1 MQRFLYI
8 WCFFVCDVLVG
19 LVWMGNY
26 MFIYYE
32 GVTDMNLKFQ
42 LTRAFIISLVS
53 LVAFSLVAILI
64 RADMIMDFDQS
75 VIGAVQSQESPF
87 LTKVMEFFTVV
98 GSTQVVVVLCLL
110 IIFFL
115 YKVLHHRKELI
126 LFIAVVAGSP
136 LLNLLLK
143 EIFQRARPDLHRLIE
158 IGGYSFPS
166 GHAMN
171 AFTVYGTLTFLL
183 WRHIFNR
190 AGRILLL
197 LFSAFVV
204 FMIGISRI
212 YLGVHY
218 PSDVIGGYFASGF
231 WLATSIWFFQWYM
244 ERLPRPAS
252 RMLKRS

>member
-1 MQRFLYI
+1 
-8 WCFFVCDVLVG
+8 
-19 LVWMGNY
+19 
-26 MFIYYE
+26 MFIEFE
-32 GVTDMNLKFQ
+32 GVYDMSVKLL
-42 LTRAFIISLVS
+42 LTRAFIISL
-53 LVAFSLVAILI
+53 FSLLAFGIVAALI
-64 RADMIMDFDQS
+64 RAEMIVDFDHT
-75 VIGAVQSQESPF
+75 IIRAVQSLESPF
-87 LTKVMEFFTVV
+87 LTTLMEFFTVV
-98 GSTQVVVVLCLL
+98 GSTQVVIVLCLV
-110 IIFFL
+110 IIFVL
-115 YKVLHHRKELI
+115 YKVLHQRRELI

-171 AFTVYGTLTFLL
+171 AFTVYGILTFLL

-190 AGRILLL
+190 SGRTLLL

-218 PSDVIGGYFASGF
+218 PSDIIGGYFASGF
-231 WLATSIWFFQWYM
+231 WIAASIWFFQWYV
-244 ERLPRPAS
+244 ERQPHIAS

>member
-1 MQRFLYI
+1 
-8 WCFFVCDVLVG
+8 
-19 LVWMGNY
+19 
-26 MFIYYE
+26 MFIESE
-32 GVTDMNLKFQ
+32 GVKIMNSKFQ
-42 LTRAFIISLVS
+42 LTRAFIISL
-53 LVAFSLVAILI
+53 FSLLAFGIVAILI
-64 RADMIMDFDQS
+64 RAEMIVDFDHTI
-75 VIGAVQSQESPF
+75 IGAVQSLESPL
-87 LTKVMEFFTVV
+87 LTTIMKFFTVV
-98 GSTQVVVVLCLL
+98 GSTQAVIILCLV

-115 YKVLHHRKELI
+115 YKVLHHRRELI

-171 AFTVYGTLTFLL
+171 AFTVYGILTFLL

-190 AGRILLL
+190 SGRTILI

-218 PSDVIGGYFASGF
+218 PSDIIGGYFASGF
-231 WLATSIWFFQWYM
+231 WIAASIWFFQWYV
-244 ERLPRPAS
+244 ERQPQLAS